1 MTAPILRWEFYWGF
15 VLQRIVRTTTKTQC
29 IHNSIHTMHTMF
41 TQSWKHNMYTKLNN
55 DREEEKCQIIPLVTI
70 DCKQLVILLWP
81 RIACG
86 RFRSRELSPV
96 WANYLAVVTT
106 KCDDGDGLFGSE
118 VLARHLKVQK
128 WNSEKVKTC
137 TKILYVCPSSLWPT
151 LEICQFLQFW
161 CRKETAKDK
170 LKASP

>member
-1 MTAPILRWEFYWGF
+1 MGILLR
-15 VLQRIVRTTTKTQC
+15 LCATQDSADNNENT
-29 IHNSIHTMHTMF
+29 IYTQFNTHNA
-41 TQSWKHNMYTKLNN
+41 HNVYTKLNN
-55 DREEEKCQIIPLVTI
+55 DGEEEKCQIIPLVTI

-81 RIACG
+81 HIACG
-86 RFRSRELSPV
+86 RFWSWELSLV